1 MILRE
6 LMSPRR
12 LRPSDATGEID
23 ILRSLATA
31 LTMTAGRLLTPEE
44 VHTAFNERSKAIVT
58 TDFVAAYVAPCTTV
72 LDEAEAL
79 TRLCENV
86 TGTANKRSAA
96 GWLSACVG
104 SLRFE
109 NELRAPSITQTSA
122 QKLGAL
128 AGLQRAVRASGLT
141 ERDNEEISAVIG
153 RVGGTIE
160 AEARIVLMV
169 ARSSAPLMQK
179 LPVLLRLAAGETAPL
194 GPAADRAK
202 VEAVKLFRTPECR
215 ATLTAAPET
224 LAPLKSLMQAAG
236 LAA

>member
-1 MILRE
+1 
-6 LMSPRR
+6 
-12 LRPSDATGEID
+12 
-23 ILRSLATA
+23 
-31 LTMTAGRLLTPEE
+31 
-44 VHTAFNERSKAIVT
+44 
-58 TDFVAAYVAPCTTV
+58 
-72 LDEAEAL
+72 
-79 TRLCENV
+79 
-86 TGTANKRSAA
+86 
-96 GWLSACVG
+96 
-104 SLRFE
+104 LRFE
-109 NELRAPSITQTSA
+109 NELRAPSTTRTSA

-160 AEARIVLMV
+160 AEARIVMMV
-169 ARSSAPLMQK
+169 ARSSAPLMQR

-215 ATLTAAPET
+215 ATLTAAPENM
-224 LAPLKSLMQAAG
+224 APLKGLMQAAG